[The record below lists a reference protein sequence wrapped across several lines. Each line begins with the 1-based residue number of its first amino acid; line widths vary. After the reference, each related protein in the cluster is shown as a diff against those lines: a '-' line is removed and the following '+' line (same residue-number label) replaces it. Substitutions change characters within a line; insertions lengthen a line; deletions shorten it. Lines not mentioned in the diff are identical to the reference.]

1 MLLKS
6 IWQEEIVPGQT
17 TVKDSGVYDE
27 LGQGMLYIEVSNRG
41 AKNCAILEQRMDSHW
56 KPSRGDVSSKLV
68 VSSSAELRGE
78 SHTTEN
84 VECAI
89 GVHRKDINARDH
101 VLISTPS
108 ESTQIHILNA
118 VSRQS
123 GVHNFDSDI
132 SVVEVRNVKLSTD
145 LSNMEHE
152 IDGIDTSESE
162 FDDVPNSFIAMK
174 LPLNPNHDSEARSNM
189 EQLPKDS
196 LKVVDAWKNVV
207 LVAEALKEQTENL
220 RISLKDAFFNKR
232 VEVGTVDLN
241 RLSSLVSCFQG
252 FR

>member
-1 MLLKS
+1 MNTSLLSEGTSKLSKS
-6 IWQEEIVPGQT
+6 NCGG
-17 TVKDSGVYDE
+17 SG
-27 LGQGMLYIEVSNRG
+27 
-41 AKNCAILEQRMDSHW
+41 SHHE
-56 KPSRGDVSSKLV
+56 GDVSSKL

-89 GVHRKDINARDH
+89 GVHGKDINARDH

-123 GVHNFDSDI
+123 GVHNFDSDV

-152 IDGIDTSESE
+152 IDGSLLMGECSRENEDESASFGLIAAAVDSSSEHDT
-162 FDDVPNSFIAMK
+162 
-174 LPLNPNHDSEARSNM
+174 
-189 EQLPKDS
+189 
-196 LKVVDAWKNVV
+196 
-207 LVAEALKEQTENL
+207 
-220 RISLKDAFFNKR
+220 
-232 VEVGTVDLN
+232 VG
-241 RLSSLVSCFQG
+241 FYIK
-252 FR
+252 

>member
-6 IWQEEIVPGQT
+6 IGQEEIVPGQT

-41 AKNCAILEQRMDSHW
+41 AKNCAILEQRMDSHVCLIYG
-56 KPSRGDVSSKLV
+56 KSSFVKKKDDLLESGSQSNSEISTSHLNTSLLSEETSILSESDCGGSGSHHKGDVSSKLV

-118 VSRQS
+118 VSWQS
-123 GVHNFDSDI
+123 GVHNFDSDV

-152 IDGIDTSESE
+152 IDGSLLMGECSRENEDESASFGLIAVAVDSSSEHDT
-162 FDDVPNSFIAMK
+162 
-174 LPLNPNHDSEARSNM
+174 
-189 EQLPKDS
+189 
-196 LKVVDAWKNVV
+196 
-207 LVAEALKEQTENL
+207 
-220 RISLKDAFFNKR
+220 
-232 VEVGTVDLN
+232 VG
-241 RLSSLVSCFQG
+241 FYIK
-252 FR
+252 